1 MSDTAFRPSQFR
13 FTMKRIIAL
22 WTSFLRRLTYRRPT
36 NPTTA
41 PTTVPSPGS
50 PPPVAGA
57 GTQTSPTPPV
67 ESADSP
73 DAAYKQ
79 ILRLDGAP
87 QPPAPSLDA
96 GHTREATLAKLAGL
110 EQIPALKALAD
121 NFTSA
126 LSKPDIDVD
135 EIVSVISKDSA
146 LCLSILRM
154 ANSVEIGSRQRV
166 DNLETAVQMLGVSRV
181 RRAAEAVKILR
192 ANESDKAV
200 LDWCHLW
207 IHSLGTAII
216 AEKLAERLRAPNQRQ
231 IYLAALFH
239 DVGKIALSTLY
250 PADYRN
256 ILIGTWLDGTRLEAL
271 ERQCFGVEH
280 SEIGAAFV
288 TQNKMSLLISQT
300 VSHHSAPEN
309 ATAHRSEVAIVNIAN
324 FLAKFYG
331 LGFSGSRL
339 DETDGDLAGLTAW
352 QVLMAE
358 TGRLNDA
365 VQIQSSLEPFILSL
379 RRDLTSLRQGL

>member
-1 MSDTAFRPSQFR
+1 
-13 FTMKRIIAL
+13 MKKIIAL
-22 WTSFLRRLTYRRPT
+22 WTSFLRKLSDYKPANR
-36 NPTTA
+36 TTA
-41 PTTVPSPGS
+41 TPAVPAPLPSPS
-50 PPPVAGA
+50 ASEANP
-57 GTQTSPTPPV
+57 QPTPIPAA
-67 ESADSP
+67 ESTDTP

-79 ILRLDGAP
+79 ILGLAEAP
-87 QPPAPSLDA
+87 PPPAPSLNA
-96 GHTREATLAKLAGL
+96 GHTRAATLAKLAEL

-121 NFTSA
+121 NFTNA

-135 EIVSVISKDSA
+135 EIVSVISKDAA

-154 ANSVEIGSRQRV
+154 ANSVEIGSRQRI
-166 DNLETAVQMLGVSRV
+166 DNLETAVQMLGVTRV
-181 RRAAEAVKILR
+181 RRAAEAVQILR

-207 IHSLGTAII
+207 IHSLATAII
-216 AEKLAERLRAPNQRQ
+216 AEKLADLLRAPNQQ
-231 IYLAALFH
+231 HIYLAGLLH

-256 ILIGTWLDGTRLEAL
+256 ILIGTWLEGTRLATL

-280 SEIGAAFV
+280 SEVGAAFV
-288 TQNKMSLLISQT
+288 TQNKMSLLIVQT

-365 VQIQSSLEPFILSL
+365 VQIQSSLQPFILSL

>member
-1 MSDTAFRPSQFR
+1 
-13 FTMKRIIAL
+13 MKRIIAL
-22 WTSFLRRLTYRRPT
+22 WTSFLRRLAYRRPA

-41 PTTVPSPGS
+41 TATVLPPGS
-50 PPPVAGA
+50 SRAVSGAGA
-57 GTQTSPTPPV
+57 QTSPAPPV

-73 DAAYKQ
+73 DAAYKK

-166 DNLETAVQMLGVSRV
+166 DNLETAVQLLGVARV
-181 RRAAEAVKILR
+181 RRAAQAVQILR

-207 IHSLGTAII
+207 IHSLATAII
-216 AEKLAERLRAPNQRQ
+216 AEKLAESLRAPNHRQ
-231 IYLAALFH
+231 IYLAALLH

-256 ILIGTWLDGTRLEAL
+256 ILIGTWLDGTRLETL
-271 ERQCFGVEH
+271 ERRCFGVEH
-280 SEIGAAFV
+280 SEVGAAFV
-288 TQNKMSLLISQT
+288 TQNKMSPLIAQT

-339 DETDGDLAGLTAW
+339 DETDGELAGLTAW

-358 TGRLNDA
+358 TGRLNDP